1 MVGGGP
7 LFQIAV
13 FEQNRAKPPPRPPPP
28 PPAPT
33 GRGGGVGFAKLPCL
47 QSFAQNDSE
56 FSLFFEHRRRGA
68 ETRRLR

>member
-1 MVGGGP
+1 MFHVKHP
-7 LFQIAV
+7 
-13 FEQNRAKPPPRPPPP
+13 
-28 PPAPT
+28 
-33 GRGGGVGFAKLPCL
+33 GRFGMRGGVGFSNLPCL